1 MPLTVGLFVG
11 QIHPKLNPG
20 LFGGTH
26 SNSTELISAKKL
38 LIALVKG
45 NKDTVLRR
53 EPCSEQALGHCWHIV
68 QCIAQLGRFKLSW
81 MLLLGGSTPPRMWM
95 IASLIGHLFE

>member
-11 QIHPKLNPG
+11 QIHPNLNPG
-20 LFGGTH
+20 LFGDTH
-26 SNSTELISAKKL
+26 SNSTELIFAKKL

-53 EPCSEQALGHCWHIV
+53 EPCSEHCCHIV

-81 MLLLGGSTPPRMWM
+81 MLLLGGSRTPKNVDDR
-95 IASLIGHLFE
+95 